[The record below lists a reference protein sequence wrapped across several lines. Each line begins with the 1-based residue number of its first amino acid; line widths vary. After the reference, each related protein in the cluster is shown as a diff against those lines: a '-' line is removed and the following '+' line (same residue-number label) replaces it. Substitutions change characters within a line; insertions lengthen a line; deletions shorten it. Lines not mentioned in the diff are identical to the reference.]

1 MSHCWLL
8 RLDIAQSGAP
18 NEQVRPSF
26 RVDMLRD
33 AERVPGAFQQTMPQ
47 GPVKKW
53 DVQVVAAKGG
63 TLAERSYDDLLQAD
77 FVSTHQATGKHVY
90 FAILLGTRGSMK
102 GSTGANS
109 LSAQLAV
116 SGCVESHFSETEPV
130 TGFSPCK
137 VTSPAG
143 PSALMGRSLRASLT
157 ASGAGFLSAVSAG
170 RYSSR

>member
-8 RLDIAQSGAP
+8 RLDIAQTGAP

-47 GPVKKW
+47 GPVKKC
-53 DVQVVAAKGG
+53 DVQVNAAKGG

-102 GSTGANS
+102 R
-109 LSAQLAV
+109 V
-116 SGCVESHFSETEPV
+116 PV
-130 TGFSPCK
+130 QIRYQPNWWFQVVLNLISQK
-137 VTSPAG
+137 
-143 PSALMGRSLRASLT
+143 RSQ
-157 ASGAGFLSAVSAG
+157 
-170 RYSSR
+170 

>member
-53 DVQVVAAKGG
+53 DVQVNAAKGG

-102 GSTGANS
+102 G
-109 LSAQLAV
+109 V
-116 SGCVESHFSETEPV
+116 PV
-130 TGFSPCK
+130 QIRYQPNWRFQVVLNLISQK
-137 VTSPAG
+137 
-143 PSALMGRSLRASLT
+143 RSQ
-157 ASGAGFLSAVSAG
+157 
-170 RYSSR
+170 